1 MRPDLLAFTGFPKQ
15 GGSTYKV
22 TRRRVNGVALF
33 LNESGKVLLV
43 KPHETCDDGWTLPG
57 GGTHASETPH
67 EAARR
72 GIREQTGLTLSR
84 IELLAVDST
93 PTNRRQDAVEGITF
107 VFRGW
112 TIPRAAESA
121 LQEAELDAYGFV
133 PLARLSNY
141 VRPCQERRIRAA
153 TAAAGTG
160 RTAYLVWG
168 QPAA

>member
-15 GGSTYKV
+15 GGSTHKD
-22 TRRRVNGVALF
+22 TPRRVRGVALF

-43 KPHETCDDGWTLPG
+43 KPNDQRDGRWTLPG
-57 GGTHASETPH
+57 GEAHGSETPH

-72 GIREQTGLTLSR
+72 QVREQTGLTLSR

-93 PTNRRQDAVEGITF
+93 PTNRKEDAVEGLTF
-107 VFRGW
+107 VFHGW
-112 TIPRAAESA
+112 TIPRTAEIT

-133 PLARLSNY
+133 PLARLNNY

-153 TAAAGTG
+153 AAATGTG

-168 QPAA
+168 QPAT